1 MRKEELIQLHM
12 LLAHLKKHFEDN
24 GMNSEFEQYHSLQIS
39 PAHIHRSKAEH
50 KQAIFVLGTELASLI
65 SEDEFSGSKRTS
77 MRMQAL
83 ADRMDTEI
91 RTETEL

>member
-24 GMNSEFEQYHSLQIS
+24 GMVSEFEQYHSLQIS

-77 MRMQAL
+77 MRMQEL
-83 ADRMDTEI
+83 ANRLDMEI
-91 RTETEL
+91 QLDPQ